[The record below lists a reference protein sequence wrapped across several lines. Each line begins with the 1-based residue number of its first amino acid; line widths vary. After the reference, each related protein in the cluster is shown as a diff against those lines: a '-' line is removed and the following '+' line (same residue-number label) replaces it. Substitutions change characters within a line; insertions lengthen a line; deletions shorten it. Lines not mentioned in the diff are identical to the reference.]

1 MQQTIAT
8 LFQLKRHLGIPPDDA
23 THDDRLLT
31 ALRAAASHLERET
44 HRGLSPRLATVRHVP
59 LTAYADEI
67 ALRGDLLSLTGVT
80 DADGPVPLDEI
91 TVEPGTGVGTLL
103 RRTTGG
109 FAWGTDGIQV
119 TGVWGWHDHPSRMWL
134 PSGDVVTGADLLA
147 ADTTLSVGDADAL
160 MSDNHPPRF
169 TVGVLLRLDA
179 EFLTVEAVDATTDT
193 LTVAR
198 GVNGTVPAD
207 HLAGTG
213 IEVYR
218 PPYDVTMSVLSLAA
232 WLYRQPDIPGDTTIP
247 ADVLGAV
254 VRLRRLTVA

>member
-8 LFQLKRHLGIPPDDA
+8 LYQFKRHLGVPPAD
-23 THDDRLLT
+23 TTQDDRLLA

-67 ALRGDLLSLTGVT
+67 ALRGDLLSLAGVT
-80 DADGPVPLDEI
+80 DADGPVPTHEI

-103 RRTTGG
+103 RRTTGS
-109 FAWGTDGIQV
+109 FAWGTDGVRV
-119 TGVWGWHDHPSRMWL
+119 TGVWGWHADPAAMWT
-134 PSGDVVTGADLLA
+134 PSGDTVTAADLLA
-147 ADTTLSVGDADAL
+147 ADTTLSVSDADAL
-160 MSDNHPPRF
+160 MSDDQTPRF
-169 TVGVLLRLDA
+169 AVGALLRLDA
-179 EFLTVEAVDATTDT
+179 EYVAVEAVDAVADA

-198 GVNGTVPAD
+198 GVNGSVPAE
-207 HLAGTG
+207 HLTGTV

-218 PPYDVTMSVLSLAA
+218 PPYDVLMSVLALAA
-232 WLYRQPDIPGDTTIP
+232 WLYRQPDAPNVTP
-247 ADVLGAV
+247 VPVDVLGAV